1 MRLITLLPS
10 LVIGIIFAAVMG
22 MWQFALFAVVSALSV
37 WLGGLVAKRGKSKTD
52 DDLSDEPIVV
62 RDGRVFIGDL
72 RLPKSALF
80 WRSEWHDVLFEHF
93 AGEAAKRESKL
104 RAEARALAGFRA
116 DRAGKLPFW
125 VGLSNGA
132 DLEFDLARHGPHA
145 IIVGATG
152 AGKSELLKLVCSSL
166 LSSVAEK
173 SIALVLADFKGG
185 ASLRAFEH
193 EAATLILHT
202 DLDEHAHERFW
213 LLVHAE
219 LRRREKFL
227 ADNRASSIDE
237 VTGLPSWVLVADE
250 LAAMISSHAYAVSA
264 LEALTA
270 RGRSLGMHLIA
281 TTQSLSGIPRSL
293 LANLNLRFVLGGK
306 DNPEYLML
314 LPNLK
319 SAIGAEGRALAIDN
333 NQVVSSF
340 DFEIGAK
347 RNTELQPTWWA
358 SEKLIWSQGLPAKFE
373 QADADEWALADHPL
387 EQCTK
392 ALALKALGGKPLL
405 VIGANA
411 SGKSS
416 FIRALAGREGLVALD
431 EPTTQQLEQAL
442 EAWAGEAK
450 AKEADSAEGA
460 KKLLI
465 VAISSNAAVPMQI
478 LRKFE
483 NVVHLRQPSLE
494 AHLAAG
500 LPKIAY
506 NPKLA
511 PGRGWFRGDAVQ
523 LVG

>member
-10 LVIGIIFAAVMG
+10 LVIGIIFAAVTG

-37 WLGGLVAKRGKSKTD
+37 WLGGVVAKRGKSKTD
-52 DDLSDEPIVV
+52 DDLSDEPIAV

-80 WRSEWHDVLFEHF
+80 WRSEWHDLLFEHY
-93 AGEAAKRESKL
+93 AGEAAKRESRQ
-104 RAEARALAGFRA
+104 RAEARAMAGFRA
-116 DRAGKLPFW
+116 DRVGKLPFW

-132 DLEFDLARHGPHA
+132 DLEFDLASHGPHA

-166 LSSVAEK
+166 LSSVADK

-202 DLDEHAHERFW
+202 DLDENAHERFW

-227 ADNRASSIDE
+227 AENRASSIDE
-237 VTGLPSWVLVADE
+237 VTGLPRWVLVADE
-250 LAAMISSHAYAVSA
+250 LAAMISSHPFAVSA

-281 TTQSLSGIPRSL
+281 TTQSLAGIPRAL

-319 SAIGAEGRALAIDN
+319 GTIGVEGRALAIDS

-347 RNTELQPTWWA
+347 RNGQSQANWWPN
-358 SEKLIWSQGLPAKFE
+358 ERIIWSQGLPAKFVP
-373 QADADEWALADHPL
+373 ATTDEWAMADHPL
-387 EQCTK
+387 EQCTTPIRFEH
-392 ALALKALGGKPLL
+392 LGGKPLL

-416 FIRALAGREGLVALD
+416 FIGALKDCEDLVALD
-431 EPTTQQLEQAL
+431 EPTAQQLEQAF
-442 EAWAGEAK
+442 EASSGASAVESAK
-450 AKEADSAEGA
+450 R
-460 KKLLI
+460 LLV
-465 VAISSNAAVPMQI
+465 VAISSNSAVPMQL

-511 PGRGWFRGDAVQ
+511 PGRGWFRGEAVQ

>member
-10 LVIGIIFAAVMG
+10 LVIGIIFAAVTG

-37 WLGGLVAKRGKSKTD
+37 WLGGLVSKRGKSKTD
-52 DDLSDEPIVV
+52 DDLSDEPIEV
-62 RDGRVFIGDL
+62 RNGRVFIGDL

-80 WRSEWHDVLFEHF
+80 WRPEWHDVLFDHF
-93 AGEAAKRESKL
+93 AGEAAKRDSRQ

-116 DRAGKLPFW
+116 DKLGKLPFW

-132 DLEFDLARHGPHA
+132 DLEFDLASHGPHA

-152 AGKSELLKLVCSSL
+152 AGKSELLKLVCSSM
-166 LSSVAEK
+166 LSSVAER

-202 DLDEHAHERFW
+202 DLEDHAHERFW

-237 VTGLPSWVLVADE
+237 VAGLPRWVLVADE
-250 LAAMISSHAYAVSA
+250 LAAMISSHPFAVSA

-293 LANLNLRFVLGGK
+293 LANLNLRFVLGGT

-319 SAIGAEGRALAIDN
+319 GAIGAEGRALAIDC
-333 NQVVSSF
+333 NQAVSSF
-340 DFEIGAK
+340 DFEIGA
-347 RNTELQPTWWA
+347 RRHVDLQASWWPV
-358 SEKLIWSQGLPAKFE
+358 ERTIWSEGLPSKFVPTS
-373 QADADEWALADHPL
+373 DAEWAIADHPL
-387 EQCTK
+387 EQCTVP
-392 ALALKALGGKPLL
+392 LRLEILSGKPLL
-405 VIGANA
+405 VLGANA

-416 FIRALAGREGLVALD
+416 FIQALKDRDNLLALD
-431 EPTTQQLEQAL
+431 EPTVQQLEQAID
-442 EAWAGEAK
+442 GK
-450 AKEADSAEGA
+450 SAEAIADGNQ
-460 KKLLI
+460 KLLV
-465 VAISSNAAVPMQI
+465 VALSANAAVPMQL

-500 LPKIAY
+500 LPKIAH